1 MSDVQCAAR
10 VVVVADARGA
20 LGSLPG
26 EHPAAVH
33 GGPGTH
39 EVAALLATELAVP
52 LRHLPAEGPD
62 GLENGLLALS
72 DEYRGEC
79 VVVVVPEEV
88 VADLRAQVLPA
99 GSMAP
104 GARVQVDDDG
114 HRWAPWPSAA
124 PE

>member
-79 VVVVVPEEV
+79 VVVVVTPVTLVELARRHVGRRGEGSGLI
-88 VADLRAQVLPA
+88 VAVDAEGQRWTRLSV
-99 GSMAP
+99 AP
-104 GARVQVDDDG
+104 Q
-114 HRWAPWPSAA
+114 
-124 PE
+124 